1 MKEKPIRSPKFFW
14 QLLPKKF
21 QRGKPLVPVVR
32 LSGVIGAS
40 SPLRPGLTLAA
51 TAGPLERAFTMRGA
65 DAVAI
70 AINSPGGSPV
80 QSTLIFKRI
89 RALAAEHELPVYVFA
104 EDVAASGGYML
115 ACAGDEIYADES
127 SVVGSIGV
135 ISAGFGFSEAIGKLG
150 IERRVYTAGKNKM
163 ILDPFQ
169 PEKEA
174 DVERLKTL
182 QRDVHDAFKA
192 LVSDRR
198 GDKLNGDED
207 EIYSGAFWA
216 GVKAREIGLI
226 DGLGDMRSVMR
237 EKLGEHVQ
245 LKVVQQQRSWLKRR
259 LGADALLDL
268 LALGRQD
275 TGSSLASDAL
285 AAIEERAIWQRYGL

>member
-1 MKEKPIRSPKFFW
+1 MKEKPTRFPKFFW
-14 QLLPKKF
+14 RLLPKKF

-32 LSGVIGAS
+32 LSGVIGAG
-40 SPLRPGLTLAA
+40 SPLRPGLTLAG
-51 TAGPLERAFTMRGA
+51 TAEPLERAFTMRGA

-70 AINSPGGSPV
+70 AVNSPGGSPV

-163 ILDPFQ
+163 TLDPFQ
-169 PEKEA
+169 PEKAA
-174 DVERLKTL
+174 DVKRLKTL
-182 QRDVHDAFKA
+182 QIDVHEAFKA
-192 LVSDRR
+192 LVGDRR

-216 GVKAREIGLI
+216 GVKAREMGLI

-237 EKLGEHVQ
+237 EKLGEDVQ

-259 LGADALLDL
+259 LGADALLEL
-268 LALGRQD
+268 FASRQD
-275 TGSSLASDAL
+275 GIGSSLAGDAL